1 LSGRAAH
8 YQERGRKKK
17 WSKAIPIPACDES
30 NEVQWTQNLR
40 EGWGHEEV
48 VVEPWQP
55 LEDKL
60 GVGWQKRLQ
69 DAELA
74 RETQKKMDDGD

>member
-1 LSGRAAH
+1 LSSRAAH

-17 WSKAIPIPACDES
+17 WSKAILIPTPDES
-30 NEVQWTQNLR
+30 KEIPWTQNLG
-40 EGWGHEEV
+40 EDWGHEEV
-48 VVEPWQP
+48 IVEPWLP
-55 LEDKL
+55 LEDRL

-74 RETQKKMDDGD
+74 RESQKKMDDG